1 MNPSLLTSGRS
12 APSHRFPVLPLFV
25 LCLAALHGLGATAEV
40 GGQRIALVV
49 GNAAYTGTVPPLR
62 NPVNDARLMA
72 TTLRELDFQVTLVTN
87 ADEGALEDAVEAFGE
102 LLRGKGGGGVA
113 LFYYAGH
120 GVQSNGVNY
129 LVPVGARVSREGQ
142 LKSRTVPAQWVLD
155 EMEAARTELNIVVL
169 DACRN
174 NPFAAAGRSV
184 GGSRGLTRMDAP
196 AGSFFLAYSAAAGQ
210 VAEDGDGANSIYT
223 TALAAAMRKPG
234 LQLEDVFKEAGRE
247 VRTRTQDAQVPWRE
261 GSWDGRFYF
270 RNTSPPP
277 AIGVGA
283 PDPEAEMWLQIRET
297 TDAGLL
303 ERFLAR
309 YPNGRYGGAAQA
321 RLEALRQEPFTVVA
335 QPSQAR
341 VRILNIQQGYRA
353 GMRLPAGEYQVEA
366 GADGYQTKVERVMH
380 GAGPTMHR
388 ITLRKTGPRAGDR
401 FRDCP
406 ECPEMVVVPAGSY
419 RMGSPSHEQGR
430 QNDEGP
436 VHEVTIGAPF
446 ALGVYEVTFA
456 EWDACARVGGC
467 PRGEGIA
474 EDRGWG
480 RGRRPVINVSWN
492 DAQAYAIWLS
502 RKTGK
507 RYRLPSESE
516 WEYAARAGT
525 ATAYSWGAHIGVNL
539 ANCDGCGSRWDDD
552 RTAPAGSFA
561 ANPWGLHDMHGNV
574 WEWTQDCSNDNYQR
588 APADGSAWESGDCA
602 RRVLRG
608 GSWNYSPSYLRAA
621 NRIRNTS
628 GDRLINIGFR
638 VARTLAP

>member
-1 MNPSLLTSGRS
+1 M
-12 APSHRFPVLPLFV
+12 H
-25 LCLAALHGLGATAEV
+25 CAAATAEV

-102 LLRGKGGGGVA
+102 LLGRKGGGGVA
-113 LFYYAGH
+113 FFYYAGH

-223 TALAAAMRKPG
+223 AALAAAMRKPG

-270 RNTSPPP
+270 RDTSPPP
-277 AIGVGA
+277 PSSDT
-283 PDPEAEMWLQIRET
+283 PDVAAEAWLQIKGT
-297 TDAGLL
+297 TDPEQLRLYMKDFPSSAYLWAARARLREL
-303 ERFLAR
+303 ERS
-309 YPNGRYGGAAQA
+309 GAAPPA
-321 RLEALRQEPFTVVA
+321 EEP
-335 QPSQAR
+335 QPVLAESGSQR
-341 VRILNIQQGYRA
+341 PQPPVGK
-353 GMRLPAGEYQVEA
+353 P
-366 GADGYQTKVERVMH
+366 
-380 GAGPTMHR
+380 
-388 ITLRKTGPRAGDR
+388 
-401 FRDCP
+401 FRDCA
-406 ECPEMVVVPAGSY
+406 ECPEMVVLPAGSY
-419 RMGSPSHEQGR
+419 RMGSPSGEQGR
-430 QNDEGP
+430 DDDEGP
-436 VHEVTIGAPF
+436 VHEVTLGAPF
-446 ALGVYEVTFA
+446 AMGVYEVTFA
-456 EWDACARVGGC
+456 EWDACARDGGC

-480 RGRRPVINVSWN
+480 RGRRPVIYVSWN

-525 ATAYSWGAHIGVNL
+525 ATTYSWGAHIGFNL
-539 ANCDGCGSRWDDD
+539 ANCDGCGSRWDRD
-552 RTAPAGSFA
+552 RTAPVGSFA
-561 ANPWGLHDMHGNV
+561 ANAWELHDMHGNV

-602 RRVLRG
+602 WRVLRG
-608 GSWNYSPSYLRAA
+608 GSWYDSPSALRAA
-621 NRIRNTS
+621 TRLRLFTVNRDN
-628 GDRLINIGFR
+628 GIGFR
-638 VARTLAP
+638 VARTLTP